1 MMSAGQ
7 KDKAVT
13 VMVVENINKIMTTQT
28 ERQILIFYLNK
39 YLFCIFHIY
48 FQKLTLKYEK
58 LEDSIIRK
66 ENFQL

>member
-1 MMSAGQ
+1 MSAGQ

>member
-1 MMSAGQ
+1 MSAGQ

-39 YLFCIFHIY
+39 YLFCIVHIY